1 MLYNKLKEKAVI
13 CNIAMV
19 ALALMVLSLL
29 SLQIGVRQASAADRT
44 TVEYTCNEGIPL
56 LVEYINTHDSSIAII
71 SHDSSPKITL
81 DSIPSGSGSKYFN
94 GDWLLHVKGK
104 VAFVGTQGRAD
115 DECRQVKQVNHTAPP
130 SGNVKLPRKAKS
142 WGGVVR
148 SGPGMKFKKRASLKE
163 GEWITLLERTNKM
176 MNGYPWFKI
185 KYRGRVGF
193 KWGGILCSVGTQV
206 EGTYQT
212 CN

>member
-1 MLYNKLKEKAVI
+1 MLYNRWIPSSDLSYVTLLAWL
-13 CNIAMV
+13 IA
-19 ALALMVLSLL
+19 LIFGINS
-29 SLQIGVRQASAADRT
+29 ASAADRT
-44 TVEYTCNEGIPL
+44 KVEYTCNEGIPL
-56 LVEYINTHDSSIAII
+56 IVEYINTHDSSIAII
-71 SHDSSPKITL
+71 SHDSSPQITL

-104 VAFVGTQGRAD
+104 IAFVGTKGRAD
-115 DECRQVKQVNHTAPP
+115 DECRQVKQINHTP
-130 SGNVKLPRKAKS
+130 SHGVNVKLPRKAKS

-148 SGPGMKFKKRASLKE
+148 SGPAMTYRKRASLKE
-163 GEWITLLERTNKM
+163 GEWITLLERTNKV

-185 KYRGRVGF
+185 KYRGRVGY
-193 KWGGILCSVGTQV
+193 KWGGILCSVGAQV